1 MDTDSFVIHIITV
14 DFYEDIVNE
23 VERWFDTSNYDE
35 NDRRPLPAGI
45 KKSNRFV

>member
-14 DFYEDIVNE
+14 NFYEEIVNE

-35 NDRRPLPAGI
+35 NDRRPLPEKK

>member
-35 NDRRPLPAGI
+35 NDRRPLPVSI